1 MPARSAWLAICD
13 EPHRAQRGS
22 ALGRIGKTVTAKAR
36 HRVCPAN
43 RGRIIAGSR
52 LFRPATGAMEDAE
65 NVDSVANDAVRQDVR
80 RTRYGKLPRFCESS
94 RGDRFRQSGKLAL
107 GTIHDAR
114 NHRVGSTLT
123 VLRHVRAERAKV
135 R

>member
-1 MPARSAWLAICD
+1 
-13 EPHRAQRGS
+13 
-22 ALGRIGKTVTAKAR
+22 
-36 HRVCPAN
+36 
-43 RGRIIAGSR
+43 
-52 LFRPATGAMEDAE
+52 MEDAE
-65 NVDSVANDAVRQDVR
+65 NVDSVPNDAVRQDVR

-94 RGDRFRQSGKLAL
+94 RGDRFRQSRKLAL

-114 NHRVGSTLT
+114 DHRVGSALT

>member
-1 MPARSAWLAICD
+1 MVRISRPSGLIACACG
-13 EPHRAQRGS
+13 HRRRASQ
-22 ALGRIGKTVTAKAR
+22 TA
-36 HRVCPAN
+36 
-43 RGRIIAGSR
+43 IAGSR